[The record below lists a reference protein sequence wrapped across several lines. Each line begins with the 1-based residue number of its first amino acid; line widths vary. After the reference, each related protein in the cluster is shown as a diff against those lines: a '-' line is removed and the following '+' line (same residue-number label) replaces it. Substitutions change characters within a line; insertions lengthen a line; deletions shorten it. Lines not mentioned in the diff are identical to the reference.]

1 MFDLDGTLVDSFPA
15 ISISVDRT
23 VDDLGR
29 PRPAAEDLRALVG
42 SPLNKVFDQVLG
54 RAHEHLI
61 ELRALPM
68 SWQRCPS
75 WWPGS
80 PPILW

>member
-1 MFDLDGTLVDSFPA
+1 M
-15 ISISVDRT
+15 
-23 VDDLGR
+23 

-61 ELRALPM
+61 EPAIARY
-68 SWQRCPS
+68 RVHFEEV
-75 WWPGS
+75 WPARRPRTGGRWS
-80 PPILW
+80 GRR